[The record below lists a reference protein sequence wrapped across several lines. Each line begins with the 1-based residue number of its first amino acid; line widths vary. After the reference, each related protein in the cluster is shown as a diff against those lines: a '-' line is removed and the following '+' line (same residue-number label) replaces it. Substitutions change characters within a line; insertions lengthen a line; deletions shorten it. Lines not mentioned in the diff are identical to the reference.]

1 MDNTNRP
8 DLRAYIGSTGSG
20 KGVSVREHLKAT
32 KPDRLVVWDPLH
44 EYGGF
49 GRTVTTIPELC
60 QALKAPKFAV
70 CFNPGPDDGKR
81 HAKLFDLVCRAVFSA
96 GRCTFL
102 VEELSGVTSASWA
115 PQAWRNITKRG
126 RHQGLRVIGCSQRPA
141 DTDKHFFSGLTYCR
155 VFQLRF
161 RPDKVVMADLLDL
174 SYSDVSALVTTEHET
189 PTHIVTTINCFERD
203 WRAGSSGK
211 KTIVLKK
218 PKGAAT

>member
-49 GRTVTTIPELC
+49 GRTVATIPELC
-60 QALKAPKFAV
+60 QALKAQRFAV
-70 CFNPGPDDGKR
+70 CFNPGPDVDSY
-81 HAKLFDLVCRAVFSA
+81 AKKFDLVCRAVFAA

-102 VEELSGVTSASWA
+102 VEELSQVTRASWA
-115 PQAWRNITKRG
+115 PQSWRNVTKRG
-126 RHQGLRVIGCSQRPA
+126 RHQGLRVIGCTQRPA
-141 DTDKHFFSGLTYCR
+141 DTDKDFFGGLTYCR

-161 RPDKVVMADLLDL
+161 RPDKVVMADLLDVP
-174 SYSDVSALVTTEHET
+174 YSQVAELATVEHET
-189 PTHIVTTINCFERD
+189 ATHQVTTINYLERD
-203 WRAGSSGK
+203 WRAGTCGRNAIK
-211 KTIVLKK
+211 LRR
-218 PKGAAT
+218 PKGGAT

>member
-1 MDNTNRP
+1 MDNSNRP

-60 QALKAPKFAV
+60 QALKAPRFAV
-70 CFNPGPDDGKR
+70 CFNPGPDVDSY
-81 HAKLFDLVCRAVFSA
+81 AKKFDLVCRAVFSV

-102 VEELSGVTSASWA
+102 VEELSQVTRASWA
-115 PQAWRNITKRG
+115 PASWRRITKQG
-126 RHQGLRVIGCSQRPA
+126 RHQGLRVIAATQRPA
-141 DTDKHFFSGLTYCR
+141 DTDKDFFGGLTYCR

-161 RPDKVVMADLLDL
+161 RPDKVVMADLLDVP
-174 SYSDVSALVTTEHET
+174 YSQVAELVTVEHET
-189 PTHIVTTINCFERD
+189 ATHLVTTINFWERD
-203 WRAGSSGK
+203 WRAGKSGK
-211 KTIVLKK
+211 NTITLKK
-218 PKGAAT
+218 PRGGAT